1 MTIGA
6 SGDLSAFTLMQ
17 QLKSDLCKKH
27 HLNPEE
33 FELSMGMSGDFEE
46 AVIPTWGRSHTIQRV
61 SE

>member
-46 AVIPTWGRSHTIQRV
+46 AVIPT
-61 SE
+61 